1 MRERRWHRL
10 ALAQA
15 VQVPDDHIDLSRC
28 ALLIACEEY
37 PGLDVDSYL
46 CLLDELACRCR
57 RQLRPGSGPYHI
69 IGTIN
74 HVLFQQ
80 EGFRGNRRDY
90 YDPDNSYLNRVLERK
105 VGIPITLSLV
115 YMEVARR
122 LGFPLWGVAL
132 PGHFIVKH
140 VGPEEE
146 VFIDPFHE
154 GAILSVEECE
164 ELVWE
169 ATGRSDLLSPH
180 HLEATTRRQMLLR
193 LLHNLK
199 AIYVG
204 REDYTRALGVI
215 ELALTIAPWDLDQV
229 RDRGLVCYHLG
240 RYGQAI
246 ADLESY
252 LRFCDG
258 APDSAKIAMV
268 VDMARQRLADEGQE
282 GK

>member
-1 MRERRWHRL
+1 MREGRWHRQ
-10 ALAQA
+10 ALAHE
-15 VQVPDDHIDLSRC
+15 VQGPDDQIDLARC

-57 RQLRPGSGPYHI
+57 HQLRPGSGPYHI

-90 YDPDNSYLNRVLERK
+90 YDPENSYLNRVLERR

-122 LGFPLWGVAL
+122 LGFPLRGVAL
-132 PGHFIVKH
+132 PGHFIVKY
-140 VGPEEE
+140 VGPGEE

-164 ELVWE
+164 ERVWE

-204 REDYTRALGVI
+204 REDYDRALGVI
-215 ELALTIAPWDLDQV
+215 ELALTVAPWDLDQV

-252 LRFCDG
+252 LRFCPD

-268 VDMARQRLADEGQE
+268 VDLARQRLAGESRE